1 MKRFTRSVVVLAV
14 LTTLVA
20 CDDSATGPADDLD
33 AEDAAFV
40 MVEADAMAGAL
51 VFDLLGVGPVLRAA
65 RGYEGEFDRS
75 RDCPAGGT
83 FSIQGSS
90 SRTEHG
96 DGSVEWTLEATGEW
110 DDCTHTRARGD
121 RSVTTVIDGGFE
133 LEAHRRHNGHV
144 PIGNQTTTK
153 SGSFTWTRTSGERS
167 QQGECSFDVTSVRNP
182 DSRRVTITGEVC
194 GREIDR
200 TLEWRNGM

>member
-1 MKRFTRSVVVLAV
+1 MKRFTTSAVALAA

-20 CDDSATGPADDLD
+20 CDESATGPSDGLD

-40 MVEADAMAGAL
+40 MVEADGMAGAL

-65 RGYEGEFDRS
+65 RGHEGDFARS

-83 FSIQGSS
+83 FSIEGSS
-90 SRTEHG
+90 GRTEHG

-121 RSVTTVIDGGFE
+121 RSVTTVIDGTFE
-133 LEAHRRHNGHV
+133 MEAHRRHNHRV
-144 PIGNQTTTK
+144 PVGNQTTTK
-153 SGSFTWTRTSGERS
+153 SGSFTWSRTSGERT
-167 QQGECSFDVTSVRNP
+167 QEGECSFDVTSVRNP
-182 DSRRVTITGEVC
+182 DSRRVTITGDVC
-194 GREIDR
+194 GRQIDR
-200 TLEWRNGM
+200 SIEWRNGM